1 MKAII
6 SDIHGNVEALR
17 AVLEDIAAKKI
28 TEIVCLGDIVG
39 YGPNPVEC
47 VELVLKNSKLTIKGN
62 HEEAALGEPIDFN
75 YRAEA
80 AIRWT
85 QEKLRQSPPEV
96 AKRNLKFLEELA
108 ITGKIQ
114 EDEVEMLLVHGTPRE
129 PTRDY
134 LFPRDIRDKQKL
146 AEIFASVPKYC
157 FAGHSH
163 IPGVFTEHGEYTH
176 PTQMTMAGIY
186 ILDDAKCVINVGSVG
201 QPRDEDPRA
210 CYCTFDGDSV
220 VFRRVAYDVKSV
232 KRKIYANARL
242 HKSLGDRLE
251 EGK

>member
-6 SDIHGNVEALR
+6 SDIHGNLEAFK

-28 TEIVCLGDIVG
+28 TDVTCLGDIVG

-47 VELVLKNSKLTIKGN
+47 LDLAQKHCTLTIKGN
-62 HEEAALGEPIDFN
+62 HEEAALNEPIDFN

-85 QEKLRQSPPEV
+85 QEMIRQSRPEIV
-96 AKRNLKFLEELA
+96 KRNIHFLQNLKE
-108 ITGKIQ
+108 T
-114 EDEVEMLLVHGTPRE
+114 VETDGDILLVHGTPRQ

-134 LFPRDIRDKQKL
+134 LFPKDARDKQKL
-146 AEIFASVPKYC
+146 GEIFVKITKYC
-157 FAGHSH
+157 FVGHSH
-163 IPGVFTEHGEYTH
+163 IPGVFIENGDYTH

-186 ILDDAKCVINVGSVG
+186 ILDDNKCVINVGSVG

-220 VFRRVAYDVKSV
+220 VFRRVTYDYKSTM
-232 KRKIYANARL
+232 RKIYTNVRL
-242 HKSLGDRLE
+242 HKSLADRLE
-251 EGK
+251 QGK